1 MISCLKQKLRKHV
14 RAHPHPLDVLAEV
27 ILIFCR
33 VNLKLYFSTLYAASA
48 SALISISP
56 RLEKVKVDLKKAEN
70 VFNQHHCDLFILSEL
85 FFKVEFQ
92 FYGIFQ
98 YCQTGK
104 RKLSQ
109 QTVGYC
115 FVAI

>member
-1 MISCLKQKLRKHV
+1 MISCLKEELRKHV
-14 RAHPHPLDVLAEV
+14 RAHPHPLDV

-48 SALISISP
+48 SALISISH
-56 RLEKVKVDLKKAEN
+56 RLEKVKVVLKKAEN
-70 VFNQHHCDLFILSEL
+70 VFNQHHGDLFILSEL

-104 RKLSQ
+104 
-109 QTVGYC
+109 
-115 FVAI
+115 